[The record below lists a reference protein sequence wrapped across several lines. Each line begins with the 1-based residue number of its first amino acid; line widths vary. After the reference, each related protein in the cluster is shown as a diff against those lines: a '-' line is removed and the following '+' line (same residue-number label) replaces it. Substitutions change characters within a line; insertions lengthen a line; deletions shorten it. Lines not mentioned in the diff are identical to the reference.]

1 MKVLGIDP
9 GYERLGV
16 AVVEKLNGKETLLF
30 STCLRSNP
38 KLPHQKRL
46 AEVVEGVEA
55 IITEWNPYS
64 AAFEDL
70 FFNNNQKTALEV
82 AEVIG
87 ALRYITNKSNI
98 KVYEYTP
105 AQVKVA
111 VAGYGRADK
120 EQVASMVK
128 RLVKINKKEMFDDE
142 FDAIAVALTHL
153 ASVREV

>member
-1 MKVLGIDP
+1 MKILGIDP

-16 AVVEKLNGKETLLF
+16 AVVEKQNGKDTLLF

-46 AEVVEGVEA
+46 ASIVEGVET
-55 IITEWNPYS
+55 IIAEWNPYS

-70 FFNNNQKTALEV
+70 FFSSNQKTALDV
-82 AEVIG
+82 AEVVG
-87 ALRYITNKSNI
+87 ALRFVANKANM

-105 AQVKVA
+105 SQVKVA
-111 VAGYGRADK
+111 VCGYGRADK
-120 EQVASMVK
+120 KQISSMVK
-128 RLVKINKKEMFDDE
+128 KLVKISKKDMLDDE
-142 FDAIAVALTHL
+142 FDAIAIALTHL